1 MRPSL
6 GLFCCWELSRLCMSL
21 CDRRQV
27 LTIDF
32 ELSELY
38 GVVEEAKDQE
48 LIAHL
53 PKRDHY
59 HQYRSR
65 PSKSGR
71 GKTRRSIL
79 AEYRRIH
86 SGNLDD
92 MTARYDDTDRLYSA
106 ICIETIQRPDQVSA
120 LSCLHLFHGAC
131 FHQMVEAGISRCP
144 ICKRNMGSCKENRK
158 DDELAYIVVV

>member
-1 MRPSL
+1 
-6 GLFCCWELSRLCMSL
+6 MSL

-32 ELSELY
+32 ELPELY
-38 GVVEEAKDQE
+38 GVVEEAKNQE

-53 PKRDHY
+53 PKRDQY

-79 AEYRRIH
+79 AEYPRIH
-86 SGNLDD
+86 SGNFGN
-92 MTARYDDTDRLYSA
+92 MTA
-106 ICIETIQRPDQVSA
+106 
-120 LSCLHLFHGAC
+120 
-131 FHQMVEAGISRCP
+131 
-144 ICKRNMGSCKENRK
+144 K
-158 DDELAYIVVV
+158 